1 MPDSTPIRKHRS
13 RKSYAARTRMDS
25 RTSTIIVKA
34 LFGKKPEFFEDE
46 DGNLIRKWLPS
57 ESSSYSN
64 ENLRDCLRNRVVV
77 EPNEMLGTVP
87 PSAIKYCVTKGW
99 LVPNANKTLYSVTLR
114 GAVDLNLPLR
124 FKGGAFHGR
133 KIPFAATPSAPT
145 KG

>member
-1 MPDSTPIRKHRS
+1 MSVSATTRKPRS
-13 RKSYAARTRMDS
+13 RKSYAARTGMDARS
-25 RTSTIIVKA
+25 AKVLVKA
-34 LFGKKPEFFEDE
+34 MFGEKPEFFEDE

-77 EPNEMLGTVP
+77 EPNEMLGIVP

-99 LVPNANKTLYSVTLR
+99 LVPNASKTLYSVTLR
-114 GAVDLNLPLR
+114 GAIDLNLPLR
-124 FKGGAFHGR
+124 FKGGPSHGR